1 MTIDYSRVLGK
12 LAKQRGK
19 QRGFAGLPVSLGE
32 HSSAVG
38 TDVFRDRP
46 FPSAGVVQAG
56 EVELDWER
64 FALLNSRIGTLQV
77 KNLPLRTLRTCL
89 FA

>member
-12 LAKQRGK
+12 LANQRGK

-38 TDVFRDRP
+38 TDVFRDHP
-46 FPSAGVVQAG
+46 FPSAGGVQAS

-64 FALLNSRIGTLQV
+64 FVLINSGSGTL
-77 KNLPLRTLRTCL
+77 
-89 FA
+89 